1 MGPASSLP
9 WSAGHPCPAN
19 GKVVRAPPHSTF
31 AARGESGYFVRPMFF
46 ENRYRDNEP
55 LTRIGSLRVFGTTIM
70 VAALVVG
77 LIASAI
83 FGGFTATAMFAFIP
97 ELFWKH
103 GHVWRA
109 LTYLIVGEAN
119 FFTLFSL
126 LFIYS
131 FGRDCEQELGR
142 RRYFGFLAVLVA
154 VPVAVATLLWLVGIP
169 GGVVGSLHL
178 SIGLVIAFATI
189 YPNVEWWNV
198 LPMKYVAVGCM
209 FLAAIGDL
217 REGNQI
223 GLAAT
228 LATCAA
234 SFGYIRAM
242 RNGTFE
248 GFSLPALFR
257 PKPKFRVLPSPDARE
272 STAPS
277 DMDALLDKIAKSGIA
292 SLTAKERARLEAAR
306 AELLKK
312 DRR

>member
-1 MGPASSLP
+1 
-9 WSAGHPCPAN
+9 
-19 GKVVRAPPHSTF
+19 
-31 AARGESGYFVRPMFF
+31 MFF

-55 LTRIGSLRVFGTTIM
+55 ITRIGSLRVFGTTIM

-169 GGVVGSLHL
+169 GGVAGSLHL

-277 DMDALLDKIAKSGIA
+277 DMDTLLDKIAKSGMA

>member
-1 MGPASSLP
+1 
-9 WSAGHPCPAN
+9 
-19 GKVVRAPPHSTF
+19 
-31 AARGESGYFVRPMFF
+31 MFF

-55 LTRIGSLRVFGTTIM
+55 ITRIGSLRVFGTTIM

-103 GHVWRA
+103 GQVWRA

-154 VPVAVATLLWLVGIP
+154 VPVAVATLLWLVGFG

-242 RNGTFE
+242 RSGAWD
-248 GFSLPALFR
+248 GLSLSAMFR
-257 PKPKFRVLPSPDARE
+257 PKPKFRVLPPPTERRGVEEDR
-272 STAPS
+272 TMT
-277 DMDALLDKIAKSGIA
+277 DMDTLLDKIAKSGIA